1 MFSII
6 NDLVEQIKNALPGFD
21 GKYLTIYDTSLID
34 NSLNDLF
41 YIKSR
46 NKDEYTVEIG
56 KKFAPSLLIYDLKL
70 IVQFKDI
77 EKKELIL
84 KSIINAISYV
94 CSNGTDRLTLTFD
107 SNVITNEETGL
118 NLKTEL
124 NLLRI
129 FFTYKKAIKAENCN
143 PCLKPDC
150 TY

>member
-1 MFSII
+1 MLGII
-6 NDLVEQIKNALPGFD
+6 EELILQIKNSLPGFE

-46 NKDEYTVEIG
+46 NKDEYTVEVG
-56 KKFAPSLLIYDLKL
+56 KKYAPSLIIYDLKL
-70 IVQFKDI
+70 IVQFKEI
-77 EKKELIL
+77 EKKVVIL
-84 KSIINAISYV
+84 KAIINAISYI
-94 CSNGTDRLTLTFD
+94 CSNGTDRLKFTFD
-107 SNVITNEETGL
+107 SNVVAQEETGL

-129 FFTYKKAIKAENCN
+129 FFTYKKAIKSENCN
-143 PCLKPDC
+143 PCLNLEC